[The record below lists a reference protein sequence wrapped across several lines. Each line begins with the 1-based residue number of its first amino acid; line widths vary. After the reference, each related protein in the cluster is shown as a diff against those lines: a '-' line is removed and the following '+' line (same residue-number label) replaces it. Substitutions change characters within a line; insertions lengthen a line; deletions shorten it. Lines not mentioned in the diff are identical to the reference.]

1 MKQVITIMTIKI
13 FRLPRMRKMRGTI
26 SDCQFSANF
35 TTLSSSHQDGT
46 HTNERRIK
54 FPIQRCIE
62 NLVPSLKI
70 FRYSGLNVPHVSAP
84 VLIVVI
90 AWYYRHSL
98 ASLVYRLPRRFTCLL
113 DISVNVTL
121 ISSLLHSFK
130 TQYYNLSL

>member
-1 MKQVITIMTIKI
+1 MCNNNETSYYENDRKI
-13 FRLPRMRKMRGTI
+13 FPSSAHAQNAGTI
-26 SDCQFSANF
+26 SDRQFSANF

-84 VLIVVI
+84 VI
-90 AWYYRHSL
+90 A
-98 ASLVYRLPRRFTCLL
+98 
-113 DISVNVTL
+113 
-121 ISSLLHSFK
+121 
-130 TQYYNLSL
+130 

>member
-1 MKQVITIMTIKI
+1 MCNNNETSYNENDRKF
-13 FRLPRMRKMRGTI
+13 FRLPLMPRMRGTI
-26 SDCQFSANF
+26 SDRQFPANF

-46 HTNERRIK
+46 HTIERRIK

-90 AWYYRHSL
+90 A
-98 ASLVYRLPRRFTCLL
+98 
-113 DISVNVTL
+113 
-121 ISSLLHSFK
+121 
-130 TQYYNLSL
+130 